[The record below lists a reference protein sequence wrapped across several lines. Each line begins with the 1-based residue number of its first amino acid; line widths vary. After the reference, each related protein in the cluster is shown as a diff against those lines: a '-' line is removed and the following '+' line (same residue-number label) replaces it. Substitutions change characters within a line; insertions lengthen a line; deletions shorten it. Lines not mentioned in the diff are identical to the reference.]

1 MNCASF
7 NVRGLRSQLKRRR
20 LMRLIATNKV
30 DFVGL
35 QETKLETC
43 DDSCCY
49 NISGS
54 KDCDWKFNP
63 SIGRSGGILSIWNNL
78 KFSKIQTVRGNGFL
92 AVHGIWLPGQFPCC
106 MVNIYS
112 SCLLREKKQLWE
124 ELRLLK
130 MHFGLEMWYFLGD
143 FNAIRMESERRGGNG
158 VINKREIFLSDE
170 WIRNMELIDLPLTS
184 RNFTWFQPG
193 NCSMRRLDRFLISPE
208 WIAKWPE
215 CSQWEGTKLRGWKA
229 FVVKEKLKAL
239 KLKIKVWNREVFGS
253 LDKKLDDS
261 VLEFGKLDLLGERIQ
276 LSSNQINNRNPL
288 LADWWNSANMKEIN
302 QINNRNLFLADWWN
316 SANMKEN
323 LLFQKSR
330 SRWIQEGDAN
340 SSYFHACIN
349 GRRRRNQILGISIA
363 VLIGCA
369 EATILESDFTDE
381 EIKGAVWSCEADKSP
396 SPDGFNFGFFRH
408 FWETIKQDI
417 TVFVKEFQ
425 VRGKLPKGLNA
436 SFIALIL
443 KIHSPNRI
451 QDYRPISLVGSLYK
465 ILSKVLAGK
474 LKKVLPS
481 LISSTQSA
489 FLSDK
494 NILDGPVVLNEAIH
508 SAEKLKSGCIIF
520 KVDFEKA
527 YDSVRWEFLDYML
540 RRMDFSVGWR
550 KWIHTCLS
558 LTSMSVLSNGSPGP
572 HFYVSRGISQ
582 GDPMAPFLFLIVAE
596 GLSGLVKSAI
606 NKDLFSGFKVGD
618 DQIEVSSLQFAD
630 DTVILCKPLPI
641 NFWTIKAILNCFEL
655 VSGLKVNFQKSSMM
669 GFSVSSSILEA
680 AAAFIHCKVGSSP
693 FNYLGI
699 TVGANPRRIA
709 TWKGVIDS
717 VGKRLAGW
725 KCRHI
730 SFGGRLVLINS
741 ILSSIPIYMLS
752 LYKAP
757 KAVIQKI
764 ESMQKTFLWGN
775 KRGGKSIAWVSWV
788 NVCKPKNLRGLGVKN
803 LSLFNDSLLVKWTWR
818 RLNDNG
824 SLWGSIL
831 NSKYGS
837 DTRQCAPNLA
847 SVWWKDVWRVTN
859 RDGNAGSLFWDLTLK
874 VFPRLYGLTSNKKI
888 LVAEAGMWN
897 NGSWVWE
904 LSWRRT
910 TFERKDLLI
919 VDLYNHIQN
928 LCCNPTVK
936 DNWKWSLESSGL
948 FTVKSFYSQQI
959 GSVSVHD
966 GVLLKNCLLSSAPSK
981 HRMLYEIFNGT
992 SVLLQAGTKS
1002 EAVEAQ

>member
-7 NVRGLRSQLKRRR
+7 NVRGLRESVKEKR

-30 DFVGL
+30 DFVCL

-54 KDCDWKFNP
+54 KDRDWKFNP
-63 SIGRSGGILSIWNNL
+63 SIGRSRGEEAIVGGASFVKNA
-78 KFSKIQTVRGNGFL
+78 VRFRD
-92 AVHGIWLPGQFPCC
+92 V
-106 MVNIYS
+106 
-112 SCLLREKKQLWE
+112 
-124 ELRLLK
+124 
-130 MHFGLEMWYFLGD
+130 
-143 FNAIRMESERRGGNG
+143 
-158 VINKREIFLSDE
+158 
-170 WIRNMELIDLPLTS
+170 
-184 RNFTWFQPG
+184 
-193 NCSMRRLDRFLISPE
+193 
-208 WIAKWPE
+208 
-215 CSQWEGTKLRGWKA
+215 EGTKLRGWKA

-288 LADWWNSANMKEIN
+288 LADWWNSANMKE
-302 QINNRNLFLADWWN
+302 
-316 SANMKEN
+316 N

-363 VLIGCA
+363 GEWLDEENDFALRITKHFQDQFSCDDQCLPTLDGIEFKCLSDA
-369 EATILESDFTDE
+369 EATILKSDFTDE
-381 EIKGAVWSCEADKSP
+381 EIKGAVWSCAADKSP
-396 SPDGFNFGFFRH
+396 GPDGFNFGFFRH

-417 TVFVKEFQ
+417 TIFVKEFQ

-436 SFIALIL
+436 SFIALIP

-489 FLSDK
+489 FLNDR

-508 SAEKLKSGCIIF
+508 STEKLKSGCIIF

-527 YDSVRWEFLDYML
+527 YDSKMDSYLLIFDVDVGFNQWEPCPQ
-540 RRMDFSVGWR
+540 FS
-550 KWIHTCLS
+550 
-558 LTSMSVLSNGSPGP
+558 
-572 HFYVSRGISQ
+572 VSRGISQ

-630 DTVILCKPLPI
+630 DTVILYKPLPI

-699 TVGANPRRIA
+699 LVGANPRRIA

-788 NVCKPKNLRGLGVKN
+788 NVCKPKNLGGLGDKN
-803 LSLFNDSLLVKWTWR
+803 FSLFNDSLLVKWTWR

-874 VFPRLYGLTSNKKI
+874 VIGNGRSTLVWEDVWCEKHPLMQVFPRLYGLTSNKKI

-981 HRMLYEIFNGT
+981 VLDRIQDYRPISLVGSLYKILAKILAARLKCVMGSLISLSQSAFIHDTYILDAHVIINEVIHSANKDKDGCFLFKVDFEKAYDSVDWTFLDFMLTALG
-992 SVLLQAGTKS
+992 SQ
-1002 EAVEAQ
+1002 